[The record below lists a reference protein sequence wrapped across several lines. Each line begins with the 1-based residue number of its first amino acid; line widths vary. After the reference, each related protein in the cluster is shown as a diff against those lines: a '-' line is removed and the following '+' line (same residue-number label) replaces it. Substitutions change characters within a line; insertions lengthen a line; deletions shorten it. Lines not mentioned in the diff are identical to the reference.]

1 MSDGGTEVA
10 ENAEISFQPCRVFAV
25 TWVFTGSPRD
35 RVLVSG
41 GPVKGILSTAAVILF
56 SGATMMAAEQTWVG
70 EISDSAC
77 GAHHESGAENVPA
90 PPAKECV
97 GNCLRGGSTYVL
109 VGPEHK
115 VFQIAN

>member
-1 MSDGGTEVA
+1 
-10 ENAEISFQPCRVFAV
+10 
-25 TWVFTGSPRD
+25 
-35 RVLVSG
+35 
-41 GPVKGILSTAAVILF
+41 VKGFISTAAVIFF

-70 EISDSAC
+70 ESSDSAC

-97 GNCLRGGSTYVL
+97 ENCLRGGSTYVL

-115 VFQIAN
+115 VFQIANQTAAGLKENAGGKVKVTGELKGDSITVSKVEKAE